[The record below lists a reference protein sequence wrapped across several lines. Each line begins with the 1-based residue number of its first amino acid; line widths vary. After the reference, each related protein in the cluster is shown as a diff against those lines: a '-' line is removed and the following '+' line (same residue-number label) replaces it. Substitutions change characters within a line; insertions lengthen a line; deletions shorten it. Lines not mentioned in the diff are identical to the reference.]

1 VIQCFLVVRFNLM
14 CIYVYNSTF
23 IVLPS
28 HRILLLIFL
37 CKYLQLL
44 ISLTFVKSCKF
55 YVFLTNKN
63 RNSSLNISQSFYVQY
78 IRSYSERF
86 SIGGGTQNFKDE
98 FRSPFSH
105 PIYFG
110 ANVGRDNRVC
120 GRCFFYFL
128 VVNYRTTSLSRIIQ
142 SKKN

>member
-1 VIQCFLVVRFNLM
+1 MIQCFLVVRFNVM
-14 CIYVYNSTF
+14 CIYVYNSRF

-28 HRILLLIFL
+28 HRIPLLIFL

-78 IRSYSERF
+78 IRSYSDRF
-86 SIGGGTQNFKDE
+86 SIGVGTQNFMGE
-98 FRSPFSH
+98 FCSPISH
-105 PIYFG
+105 SIYF
-110 ANVGRDNRVC
+110 VSGRRS
-120 GRCFFYFL
+120 FYF
-128 VVNYRTTSLSRIIQ
+128 VVVKYPTTCLS
-142 SKKN
+142 